1 MNSCPNCGAALA
13 TDERYCPRCGAAVR
27 ATRTRNVNISLSR
40 REARKGCVRLLRY
53 PGGPRPIK
61 VRLPKKIRDGAEL
74 YLNNVPFLTG
84 EGTVSRGAL
93 RISIKVKRRKILPFI
108 IALLLI
114 FTAATAGWL
123 LMDKVQLPTVED
135 MLVMVGLETPQ
146 ATPAP
151 ETPPLPTATAEPT
164 PYVPPL
170 SPVQQQAAALI
181 PNLELRYYLMELDDR
196 LLENFCALYR
206 AVSQFET
213 ECSFPREL
221 SREELKNLM
230 LLLSYECPELLQFS
244 SATEMSYLVD
254 EGGKVLS
261 VQLQLCMT
269 PEEWNRQ
276 YQQCASVVN
285 ALARSV
291 QGLGEEEKELAAY
304 KFLTENCF
312 YDFDAV
318 WSASAYGALVD
329 GRAKCDGIS
338 LAMKWI
344 LEEMGISCMVISGT
358 QPGVAIGHAWNIVC
372 IDGTYYDLDVTND
385 VRSDDRDTRYYGGF
399 NVSRNWIR
407 SKYPDNLS
415 FSGFIILPGSQSMA
429 MSMHARNG
437 AFVYTGTDYE
447 GQFFALLD
455 AAADGESVYLQFE
468 SAEQYHSFIASIND
482 IMSRWEGLSRG
493 SFNFSMSHLDEF
505 QVCCVNISYI

>member
-1 MNSCPNCGAALA
+1 M
-13 TDERYCPRCGAAVR
+13 
-27 ATRTRNVNISLSR
+27 
-40 REARKGCVRLLRY
+40 RLLRY
-53 PGGPRPIK
+53 PGAPAPIK
-61 VRLPKKIRDGAEL
+61 VRLPQKVYDGAEL
-74 YLNNVPFLTG
+74 YLNEVPFLTA
-84 EGTVSRGAL
+84 EGTVTRGAL
-93 RISIKVKRRKILPFI
+93 RIGIRVKKRKVLPFI
-108 IALLLI
+108 VMLFLL
-114 FTAATAGWL
+114 FTAAVAGWL
-123 LMDKVQLPTVED
+123 LLDDVQLPTVD
-135 MLVMVGLETPQ
+135 DVLAMVGLETPQ
-146 ATPAP
+146 PTPAP
-151 ETPPLPTATAEPT
+151 ETPSLPIATPEPT

-170 SPVQQQAAALI
+170 SPMQQQAAALI

-206 AVSQFET
+206 AVSQFQP

-254 EGGKVLS
+254 EGGRVLS
-261 VQLQLCMT
+261 VQLQLCLSA
-269 PEEWNRQ
+269 EEWAVQ

-285 ALARSV
+285 SLARSV
-291 QGLGEEEKELAAY
+291 QGMGEEEKELAAY

-312 YDFDAV
+312 YDFNAK
-318 WSASAYGALVD
+318 WSASAYGALVE

-338 LAMKWI
+338 LGMKWL

-358 QPGVAIGHAWNIVC
+358 QPGASIGHAWNIVC

-385 VRSDDRDTRYYGGF
+385 VRSEDRNTRYYGAF
-399 NVSRNWIR
+399 NVSRSWIR
-407 SKYPDNLS
+407 NKYPDNLS

-429 MSMHARNG
+429 MSMHAQSG
-437 AFVYTGTDYE
+437 AFVYQGTDCE
-447 GQFFALLD
+447 SQFFALLD
-455 AAADGESVYLQFE
+455 AAEDGESVYLQFE
-468 SAEQYHSFIASIND
+468 SAEQYRSFIASIND
-482 IMSRWEGLSRG
+482 VMSRWEGLSRG

>member
-13 TDERYCPRCGAAVR
+13 MDGKYCPRCGAAVR
-27 ATRTRNVNISLSR
+27 MTKTRSINISLSR
-40 REARKGCVRLLRY
+40 RDARRGCVRLLRY
-53 PGGPRPIK
+53 PGAPAPIK
-61 VRLPKKIRDGAEL
+61 VRLPRGIKDGAEL
-74 YLNNVPFLTG
+74 YLNEVPFMTG
-84 EGTVSRGAL
+84 EGSVSRGAL
-93 RISIKVKRRKILPFI
+93 RICVRVKRRRVLPFVI
-108 IALLLI
+108 MLFLL
-114 FTAATAGWL
+114 FTAGVAGWL
-123 LMDKVQLPTVED
+123 LLEDVDLPTPEK
-135 MLVMVGLETPQ
+135 LLAAVGLEQSEATPSPEPTPQ
-146 ATPAP
+146 PR
-151 ETPPLPTATAEPT
+151 LEPT

-170 SPVQQQAAALI
+170 SPMQQQAAMLI

-206 AVSQFET
+206 AVSQFEAD
-213 ECSFPREL
+213 CSFPQPL

-254 EGGKVLS
+254 ESGRVLS
-261 VQLQLCMT
+261 VQLELCLT
-269 PEEWNRQ
+269 AEEWSAQ
-276 YQQCASVVN
+276 YQSCAAVVN
-285 ALARSV
+285 SLARSV
-291 QGLGEEEKELAAY
+291 QGMSEEEKELAAY
-304 KFLTENCF
+304 NYLTENCF
-312 YDFDAV
+312 YDFDGP

-358 QPGVAIGHAWNIVC
+358 HPGEAIGHAWNIVC

-385 VRSDDRDTRYYGGF
+385 VMSEDRNIRYYGAF

-429 MSMHARNG
+429 MSMHARSG
-437 AFVYTGTDYE
+437 SFVYEGTDYE
-447 GQFFALLD
+447 SQFFALLD
-455 AAADGESVYLQFE
+455 EAADGESVYLQFE
-468 SAEQYHSFIASIND
+468 SAQQYQSFIAGIND

-505 QVCCVNISYI
+505 MVCCVKVSYI

>member
-13 TDERYCPRCGAAVR
+13 LDERYCPRCGAAVR
-27 ATRTRNVNISLSR
+27 TTKTRNVNISLSR
-40 REARKGCVRLLRY
+40 KEARRGCVRRLRY
-53 PGGPRPIK
+53 PGAPAPIK
-61 VRLPKKIRDGAEL
+61 VRLPKRVHDGAEL
-74 YLNNVPFLTG
+74 YINDVPFLTG
-84 EGTVSRGAL
+84 EGTVIRGAL
-93 RISIKVKRRKILPFI
+93 RITVRLKKRKILPFVVM
-108 IALLLI
+108 LLLL
-114 FTAATAGWL
+114 FTAAVAGWL
-123 LMDKVQLPTVED
+123 LLDDVRLPDVEHV
-135 MLVMVGLETPQ
+135 LELVGLHTPE
-146 ATPAP
+146 PA
-151 ETPPLPTATAEPT
+151 PTATPTAPPTATPEPT

-170 SPVQQQAAALI
+170 SPMQQQAAALI

-213 ECSFPREL
+213 ECSFPQQL

-230 LLLSYECPELLQFS
+230 LLLSYECPELMQFS

-254 EGGKVLS
+254 EGGRVLS
-261 VQLQLCMT
+261 VQLQLCMGA
-269 PEEWNRQ
+269 EEWSSK

-291 QGLGEEEKELAAY
+291 QGMSEEEKELAAY
-304 KFLTENCF
+304 NYLTENCF
-312 YDFDAV
+312 YDFNAV

-358 QPGVAIGHAWNIVC
+358 QPGVEIGHAWNIVC

-385 VRSDDRDTRYYGGF
+385 VRSEDRNTRYYGAF

-407 SKYPDNLS
+407 EKYPDKLS

-429 MSMHARNG
+429 MSMHAQKG

-447 GQFFALLD
+447 SQFFALLD

-468 SAEQYHSFIASIND
+468 SAEQYRSFIASIND

-505 QVCCVNISYI
+505 QVCCVNIGYI